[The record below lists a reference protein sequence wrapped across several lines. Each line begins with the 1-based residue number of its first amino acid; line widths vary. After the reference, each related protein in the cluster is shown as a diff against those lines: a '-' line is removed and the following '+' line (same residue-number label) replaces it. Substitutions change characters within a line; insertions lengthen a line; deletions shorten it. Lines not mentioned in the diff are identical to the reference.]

1 MEKIILRQDIQ
12 DKIISLFKGENFTDR
27 EFDLILK
34 YHLSPN
40 GNLPEKEKK
49 ILEKLYLRQIEKTD
63 LSILK
68 DKNITTLVSC
78 VSFSSN
84 ENAIYEEL
92 PIFKSLRVFKNIS
105 KIYLAYTKES
115 KDNYEEIE
123 KELKNENIEVIG
135 KEIKNDKIKDI
146 YDYVRNLAI
155 KEIINKENT
164 VLDVTLGLKMSGIA
178 LYKISA
184 EYGITSINW
193 KELQLPVYEEF
204 ENGYKE
210 IKKTKRVPFTIQMT
224 IMEEPLKES
233 AKNYE
238 SLNNALERDEYNL
251 VSEYYRNLGMLDLE
265 FFFEE
270 LDKVL
275 NFDTM
280 SCLKAERFYEKIKIF
295 LINILSYE
303 NFTEN
308 TKKKIKDFVCT
319 LLTIMTFDGDKGGLR
334 VNKYSWFKNP
344 NSLNI
349 KYKDI
354 GNKKYNLEKVEDED
368 IEPEDIYIYNDDKFV
383 KKTKSFMDREL
394 RDFDED
400 NNEEMDLSKILIYRD
415 EIYFYLVLKY
425 FYKKINKD
433 IKNTLFSFIK
443 KEISKE
449 VSKDLKNKKT
459 LNDTAI
465 ALFDGDDSL
474 EFLFVFDL
482 SKDFKEKLYSSITF
496 KDNILKI
503 HKYDITIDFTKEED
517 FICRMVNGENKGI
530 LGKKN
535 KLLAVASPLEHIFK
549 KGNMTLEE
557 EEIIDIYS
565 ENAVKKSKDFSE
577 ETFSK
582 TISKFNTKVVKPLN
596 KIIRRELEKEG
607 KESKDF
613 IIYKTVYGKKKIEIN
628 KEFYTIV

>member
-1 MEKIILRQDIQ
+1 
-12 DKIISLFKGENFTDR
+12 
-27 EFDLILK
+27 
-34 YHLSPN
+34 
-40 GNLPEKEKK
+40 
-49 ILEKLYLRQIEKTD
+49 
-63 LSILK
+63 
-68 DKNITTLVSC
+68 
-78 VSFSSN
+78 
-84 ENAIYEEL
+84 
-92 PIFKSLRVFKNIS
+92 
-105 KIYLAYTKES
+105 
-115 KDNYEEIE
+115 
-123 KELKNENIEVIG
+123 
-135 KEIKNDKIKDI
+135 
-146 YDYVRNLAI
+146 
-155 KEIINKENT
+155 
-164 VLDVTLGLKMSGIA
+164 
-178 LYKISA
+178 
-184 EYGITSINW
+184 
-193 KELQLPVYEEF
+193 
-204 ENGYKE
+204 
-210 IKKTKRVPFTIQMT
+210 
-224 IMEEPLKES
+224 
-233 AKNYE
+233 
-238 SLNNALERDEYNL
+238 
-251 VSEYYRNLGMLDLE
+251 
-265 FFFEE
+265 
-270 LDKVL
+270 
-275 NFDTM
+275 
-280 SCLKAERFYEKIKIF
+280 
-295 LINILSYE
+295 
-303 NFTEN
+303 
-308 TKKKIKDFVCT
+308 
-319 LLTIMTFDGDKGGLR
+319 
-334 VNKYSWFKNP
+334 
-344 NSLNI
+344 
-349 KYKDI
+349 
-354 GNKKYNLEKVEDED
+354 
-368 IEPEDIYIYNDDKFV
+368 
-383 KKTKSFMDREL
+383 MDREL

-400 NNEEMDLSKILIYRD
+400 NNKEMYLSKILIYRD

-474 EFLFVFDL
+474 EFLSVFDL

-565 ENAVKKSKDFSE
+565 EKKSKDFSE